1 MSTTWNVSNGQ
12 SIQAAVNAQKMTLVE
27 LPSKSGRRVK
37 FTPERIEQ
45 IRIAETIEVTVGS
58 LQVTCSRLGISLR
71 RPRSPNFMARP
82 PRPRPVALFRRST
95 ARPTAAPRP
104 TRPTPRDP
112 RPRSASSSD
121 TAGARRSSTCRSRR
135 TLPRASFSR
144 PPSVAGQSANSS
156 PTSSGRPSERTAPTS
171 RIGHRGHPCH
181 EARSLMPSR
190 VGRLSVEVRLIRRYQ
205 NRCHNLSGLMIGS
218 CP

>member
-82 PRPRPVALFRRST
+82 PRPRPVAVVASPPIDGQTDGGSTPDPTNASRSETSFRLVIRHRGREKVVDLPFPPDAAARLILEAAFSGRSVGELV
-95 ARPTAAPRP
+95 ADLIGEAVGKDRA
-104 TRPTPRDP
+104 DKQNW
-112 RPRSASSSD
+112 SSW
-121 TAGARRSSTCRSRR
+121 
-135 TLPRASFSR
+135 
-144 PPSVAGQSANSS
+144 PSVS
-156 PTSSGRPSERTAPTS
+156 
-171 RIGHRGHPCH
+171 
-181 EARSLMPSR
+181 
-190 VGRLSVEVRLIRRYQ
+190 
-205 NRCHNLSGLMIGS
+205 
-218 CP
+218 